1 MFLFIAGKG
10 PGDRQ
15 QQRIREL
22 QEDLKYQKER
32 VKEFE
37 KDAKHVSN
45 SFTHWLCAL
54 YFWTCRQRSSLKS
67 TRSELSFAVI
77 CEFKGVSL

>member
-1 MFLFIAGKG
+1 MILAGKG

-22 QEDLKYQKER
+22 QTDLKYQKER

-37 KDAKHVSN
+37 KDAKQVKQ
-45 SFTHWLCAL
+45 
-54 YFWTCRQRSSLKS
+54 Y
-67 TRSELSFAVI
+67 
-77 CEFKGVSL
+77 

>member
-1 MFLFIAGKG
+1 MVSKSNKCKIFDSKVLLFIAGKG

-37 KDAKHVSN
+37 KDAKHVSL
-45 SFTHWLCAL
+45 TI
-54 YFWTCRQRSSLKS
+54 SSLGCVHYS
-67 TRSELSFAVI
+67 
-77 CEFKGVSL
+77 